1 MKKRLIV
8 WILLLTLL
16 ASAVPSAFAETEE
29 SAGTFLD
36 YRVSCSEANREASFP
51 YLYDDDSRT
60 RFTIGPKGELCV
72 EWDGEASGVL
82 ISWYDVKYLVNVS
95 FYSASGNPVSQSEFT
110 NSEYRMFFP
119 AEGANRMVIDVVS
132 RASVSICELR
142 VCAPGYEPK
151 CLLKEEPVDLM
162 LILSGVSDELELM
175 GGLLPLYT
183 REHGVRTAILY
194 IGKDFGYQVQEAFRA
209 FDEMGID
216 VIPVFLQRDEKD
228 ATELKNMSFF
238 WKEATL
244 APRLIELLQA
254 YKPKVVVTCD
264 PDDSVSRIRVPYTG
278 QLIERTIVRNA
289 DYRHLP
295 VQKLYQLSESGTTV
309 LDYSQRLVSY
319 DSATAKEV
327 AENAHD
333 CYRTRGSYRLQIPE
347 TGRFHLVFSRVGEDS
362 DGNDLFEHI
371 GTDELIQYSAPEPTP
386 VPTPKPTAAPT
397 PEPTSTE
404 APVVDPVSE
413 GQTAEPVTPEPE
425 IAETQPEKV
434 GEKQEEKRGKAAEI
448 VLFAAAG
455 ICVLFAILLRKRKPK
470 AALLLSIAAGAL
482 IVTAIVL
489 TVISSRGKPAENR
502 DAQAAATP
510 QATVS
515 ATDMPTEK
523 PATPEPTEEPTPEPT
538 EEPTP
543 VSTPTPE
550 KFAEFFRQEGEPEEV
565 VVIDYEN
572 GHWEY
577 RSDVLAIIIDKEVTR
592 ERDNHPYC
600 KYIAHVYMRRVNSFR
615 SIVTVPHQMQAMPV
629 APPWR
634 LARENRAVLAV
645 TGDNLN
651 DADVSFKGILLRN
664 GLLYNDGRGEDSMVI
679 DDDLTMRIIH
689 KNEMSGRDLMDS
701 GVLNCFSFGPV
712 LVENGK
718 VNPDAN
724 KHFVA
729 AENPRCGV
737 GMVEPGHFLVIVSD
751 GRDYNRAYGYKM
763 AEFAQIFADHGAQV
777 AYNLDGGS
785 SSGMVFMGEHINW
798 HSDDPQR
805 TWADGLAW
813 GYSRLIPGPH
823 DPIVRPGRRSTY

>member
-60 RFTIGPKGELCV
+60 RFTLGPKGELCV

-82 ISWYDVKYLVNVS
+82 ISWYDVKNLVNVA
-95 FYSASGNPVSQSEFT
+95 FYSASDKLVSQSEFT
-110 NSEYRMFFP
+110 NSEYRMFLP
-119 AEGANRMVIDVVS
+119 AEGANRMIINVVS

-142 VCAPGYEPK
+142 VCAQGYEPK

-228 ATELKNMSFF
+228 ATELKNMPFF

-254 YKPKVVVTCD
+254 YQPKVVVTCD

-386 VPTPKPTAAPT
+386 VPTPKPTDVPT
-397 PEPTSTE
+397 PEPTPTE
-404 APVVDPVSE
+404 APAAGPVSE
-413 GQTAEPVTPEPE
+413 GTTAEPVTPEPE
-425 IAETQPEKV
+425 IAETQPKKV
-434 GEKQEEKRGKAAEI
+434 GEEQEAKRGKVAEI

-455 ICVLFAILLRKRKPK
+455 VCILLAILLRKRKPK
-470 AALLLSIAAGAL
+470 AALLLLIAAGAL

-543 VSTPTPE
+543 VPTPTPE
-550 KFAEFFRQEGEPEEV
+550 RFAEFFRQEGEPEEV